1 MRVPQLKLCA
11 FADPELA
18 SKFGLNMFDQSNG
31 QLLWSKHVHHYGES
45 ESNFDMEDFLL
56 AQITAVKKLNPHSRA
71 FIYRSGQCA
80 LSYARWVTAIGPH
93 DTYILIYL

>member
-1 MRVPQLKLCA
+1 
-11 FADPELA
+11 
-18 SKFGLNMFDQSNG
+18 
-31 QLLWSKHVHHYGES
+31 
-45 ESNFDMEDFLL
+45 MEDFLL